1 MADDIDD
8 LEIYQHGNR
17 IELSVLNS
25 INNNDKL
32 VDISVRSN
40 DYSCCDDDPSCSGSH
55 YLDSSY
61 ACMFLNREELVK
73 IREWINLVLSANQD
87 KQ

>member
-1 MADDIDD
+1 MANDIDD

-17 IELSVLNS
+17 IQLSVLNS
-25 INNNDKL
+25 TNNNNDEL

-40 DYSCCDDDPSCSGSH
+40 DYSCCDDDCSGSH

-61 ACMFLNREELVK
+61 ACIFLNKDELIK
-73 IREWINLVLSANQD
+73 IREWIDLVLSTNQD